1 VGHRQRSRKPFMTAD
16 RARAAAL
23 VRAAAEGDGASWD
36 ALVAEYGGLIWAI
49 TRSYRLTAA
58 EAADVSQTTWL
69 RLCENIDRL
78 RDPGSVGSW
87 LATTARRES
96 LGCQSRSRSVM
107 LFEDMTQVD
116 ENPNNVEAVD
126 SRLLRE
132 EAAASV
138 REALDQLPGRSRRML
153 ALLMQDEP
161 PTYEEVAAQL
171 DLPIGSI
178 GPTRGRALRRLRE
191 ILEGGLG
198 ETVSTGA

>member
-1 VGHRQRSRKPFMTAD
+1 MTAD

-23 VRAAAEGDGASWD
+23 VRAAAAGDESSWD

-96 LGCQSRSRSVM
+96 LGCHSRSRSVM

-116 ENPNNVEAVD
+116 EDPHNVEAVD

-138 REALDQLPGRSRRML
+138 REALDQLPGRTRRLL

-161 PTYEEVAAQL
+161 PSYEEVAAQL